1 MKALETLAAMNEAQ
15 TTQFMAATLLAIS
28 VIMKKQGID
37 EITVTPKDFELLKP
51 GETLEPIPNV
61 AGGYTY
67 RFKTAPKPLA
77 KLPTP
82 KPKKKARKP

>member
-37 EITVTPKDFELLKP
+37 EITVTPKDLDLLKP
-51 GETLEPIPNV
+51 GETLEPIPHV

-67 RFKTAPKPLA
+67 RFKQAPKPLA

-82 KPKKKARKP
+82 KPKKKGKK